1 MADFLHEPDSNV
13 KNTILISKC
22 NDTQLTMDT
31 IHDEMKCRP
40 LSGLDGISNTTI
52 FNYLREY
59 LQETI
64 NEMKKTRQMNQE
76 MERQMELEIKE
87 EKLKE
92 VFRTAQLNY
101 IASGSY
107 NAVYSIDNYDAAYS
121 IDTYGY
127 IPIGNHFVLRMTKP
141 KIREKE
147 YIYGGVKRQV
157 PYPNP
162 REYNELIGLR
172 YQALFSKSEHD
183 GGFGCPNI
191 GKVYDFGKYSDLD
204 LLKGQLSE
212 DMRRNFNEDKQLI
225 LTDIPDYPADQS
237 GGYFDAPYI
246 EGTYG
251 IIEKVNGGTLADR
264 IYTDV
269 FRNTTLIHKKI
280 NFHLLETANC
290 LHKNGLVHLDIK
302 PENIMLVYGANAN
315 VSDVVKHTTIKLV
328 DFGLCGKVNETI
340 NHVVGTPLF
349 TSQYFVDDIYLT
361 DDKTYKNNPIAG
373 RTHTIDYKDD
383 IWSIGVVLCELAL
396 NADSLSA
403 LEFLD
408 HTPINNRKYSI
419 RPNHTFADALGE
431 RDPVLLDFFKCIFR
445 KYMDPNDKSPVL
457 TAEELLNHHWL
468 DEVRVNNAGGR
479 KKKRSAKRKA
489 KRSNK
494 KSKQRKTK
502 SKRNKRKDKK

>member
-1 MADFLHEPDSNV
+1 MADLLYQPDSNV
-13 KNTILISKC
+13 KKTILISEC
-22 NDTQLTMDT
+22 NHPRLKKDT
-31 IHDEMKCRP
+31 ISELIKCRP
-40 LSGLDGISNTTI
+40 LSGLDDVSNTTI
-52 FNYLREY
+52 FNNLKKPI
-59 LQETI
+59 QETI
-64 NEMKKTRQMNQE
+64 GNMEKKEDR
-76 MERQMELEIKE
+76 
-87 EKLKE
+87 LKQ
-92 VFRTAQLNY
+92 VFRNAELNY

-107 NAVYSIDNYDAAYS
+107 NAVYSIETYDD
-121 IDTYGY
+121 IR
-127 IPIGNHFVLRMTKP
+127 IGNPFVLRMTKP

-172 YQALFSKSEHD
+172 YQALFSKSERD

-191 GKVYDFGKYSDLD
+191 GKVYDFGEYSDLD
-204 LLKGQLSE
+204 LFKGQLSE

-225 LTDIPDYPADQS
+225 LTNIPDYPADQS

-251 IIEKVNGGTLADR
+251 IIEKTNGGTLADR
-264 IYTDV
+264 MDTQIYATNSV
-269 FRNTTLIHKKI
+269 FIKNII
-280 NFHLLETANC
+280 FNLLETADC
-290 LHKNGLVHLDIK
+290 LHKNRLVHLDIK
-302 PENIMLVYGANAN
+302 PENIMLVYDGRANMR
-315 VSDVVKHTTIKLV
+315 DDVKHTTIKLV

-340 NHVVGTPLF
+340 DHVVGTPLF

-361 DDKTYKNNPIAG
+361 DENTYQDHPIAG

-383 IWSIGVVLCELAL
+383 IWSIGVVLCELRL

-419 RPNHTFADALGE
+419 RPNDTFAEALGE
-431 RDPVLLDFFKCIFR
+431 RDPDLLDFFKCIFR
-445 KYMDPNDKSPVL
+445 KYMDPNDKSPVS
-457 TAEELLNHHWL
+457 TAEELLNHPWL

-479 KKKRSAKRKA
+479 KKKRSTKRKT

-494 KSKQRKTK
+494 KSKQRKPK
-502 SKRNKRKDKK
+502 SKQNKRKG